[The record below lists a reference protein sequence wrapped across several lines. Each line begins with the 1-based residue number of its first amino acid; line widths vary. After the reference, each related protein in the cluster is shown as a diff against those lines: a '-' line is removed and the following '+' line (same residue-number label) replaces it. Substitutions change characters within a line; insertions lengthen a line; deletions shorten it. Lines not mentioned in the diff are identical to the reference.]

1 MQLEYAYKIS
11 VIGPDTYL
19 EETKDK
25 LLRQKCKYD
34 TKKKLYS
41 IHKDVLKFRQEIQ
54 LKVNDNEIQNTNANH
69 KET

>member
-19 EETKDK
+19 GETKDK

-34 TKKKLYS
+34 TNKKLIRFIKMYLSSDKRYS
-41 IHKDVLKFRQEIQ
+41 
-54 LKVNDNEIQNTNANH
+54 
-69 KET
+69 